1 MSNRTKKALFSSVL
15 ALLLCATILLGSTY
29 AWFTDAVTTSQ
40 NKIVVGNLDIELHFS
55 RHSTTS
61 AGFDWQMVDSNSN
74 IFDDTALWE
83 PGHVEI
89 AYLWAKNAG
98 TLALEFDLTIEIA
111 AEQEGTNVF
120 NETFWLS
127 DHLKAGLI
135 ELTTI
140 APYTSHDAAKTA
152 IKDTAY
158 GLKSYKDSDVLL
170 YKEAKLYALIVYMP
184 EEVGNEA
191 NYLTGTEPPHIDL
204 GLNLFATQ
212 TPHENDSFG
221 PDYDADAPHPDDGGN
236 GSEGEGGNEGSG
248 EGGNEGSGEGEGG
261 EGSGEGEN
269 EGPVDIRTLGTG
281 GFAGLI
287 WVDNVAGDASDA
299 DSGWRIR
306 QYRGLPFDVPH
317 PEGGTVTIQPMQGT
331 TPMVPDS
338 LFSGDVSGE
347 TKTGPIVQLGDETC
361 TETSDIVWTGVT
373 EVTLGNGNYTVM
385 HRTLP
390 AGVILNVQPNTTFY
404 GSKSSAFG
412 ADLLDSTLW
421 TQQGFAGGT
430 IVTFKV
436 ACDTMAEIES
446 SELYTSLSAM
456 MGGSIPNT
464 VVFEAVGAASGE

>member
-1 MSNRTKKALFSSVL
+1 MSKRTKKALFSSVL
-15 ALLLCATILLGSTY
+15 ILLLCFTILLGSTY
-29 AWFTDAVTTSQ
+29 AWFTDAVSTAQ

-61 AGFDWQMVDSNSN
+61 AGFDWNMVDSNTN
-74 IFDDTALWE
+74 IFDDSALWE

-98 TLALEFDLTIEIA
+98 TLALEFDLSIGIVN
-111 AEQEGTNVF
+111 EQEGTNVF
-120 NETFWLS
+120 NETFWVS
-127 DHLKAGLI
+127 NHLKAGLI
-135 ELTTI
+135 ELTTV
-140 APYTSHDAAKTA
+140 APYISHDAAKTA

-158 GLKSYKDSDVLL
+158 GLTEYNDSDVLL
-170 YKEAKLYALIVYMP
+170 AGESKVYALIVYMP

-191 NYLTGTEPPHIDL
+191 NYLTGTTPPFIDL

-221 PDYDADAPHPDDGGN
+221 PDYDADAPHPGDGGN
-236 GSEGEGGNEGSG
+236 QGG
-248 EGGNEGSGEGEGG
+248 GEGG
-261 EGSGEGEN
+261 EGGGNQGGEGGA

-281 GFAGLI
+281 GFGGLN
-287 WVDNVAGDASDA
+287 WVDNVAGDASDT

-306 QYRGLPFDVPH
+306 QYRGLPFDVTLPN
-317 PEGGTVTIQPMQGT
+317 GDTMTVQPMQGT

-361 TETSDIVWTGVT
+361 TETSDIVWIGVT
-373 EVTLGNGNYTVM
+373 EVTMGVGNYTVM

-390 AGVILNVQPNTTFY
+390 AGAVLNVQPDTTFY
-404 GSKSSAFG
+404 GSESSAFG
-412 ADLLDSTLW
+412 ADLLDDTLW
-421 TQQGFAGGT
+421 AQQGFAGGT

-436 ACDTMAEIES
+436 ACDTMAEVES
-446 SELYTSLSAM
+446 SELYASISAM
-456 MGGSIPNT
+456 LGGSIPST
-464 VVFEAVGAASGE
+464 VVFEAVGAMSGE